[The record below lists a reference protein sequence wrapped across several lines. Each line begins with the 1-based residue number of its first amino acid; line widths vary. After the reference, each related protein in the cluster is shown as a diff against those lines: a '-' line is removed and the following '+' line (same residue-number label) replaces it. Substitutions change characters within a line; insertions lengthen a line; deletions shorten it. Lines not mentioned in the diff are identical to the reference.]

1 MKKII
6 ALIISVHLTLFAISQ
21 IPSDSVTCLPNSKLR
36 KAIKEIED
44 CKIVREELGLTQNSV
59 SILENRLSLK
69 DSIIGGYMT
78 KDSLWSV
85 KSSNYEE
92 MLSNIKKQLFNEKKI
107 SGIYAVQNKILKI
120 NKWLFGAG
128 GLAIGVLA
136 IIITK

>member
-1 MKKII
+1 
-6 ALIISVHLTLFAISQ
+6 
-21 IPSDSVTCLPNSKLR
+21 LR
-36 KAIKEIED
+36 KAIKEIEN

-92 MLSNIKKQLFNEKKI
+92 MVSNLNKQLFNEKKI
-107 SGIYAVQNKILKI
+107 SGIYAIKNKILKI
-120 NKWLFGAG
+120 NKWLYGAG
-128 GLAIGVLA
+128 GLIIGVLTFV
-136 IIITK
+136 ILK